1 MRRIS
6 QCFEM
11 TEFIEMYHQ
20 IIKVFCKNNTLIFG
34 IFISLFAVFVFFC
47 LSSCILK
54 SQLSYINLPTV
65 SILLKKKVSSS
76 SSSSSEQNQHIWS
89 PPPSL
94 SLLLGLLFKNQTIKE
109 VGRGAGCDWK
119 IGSLFEWLAF
129 TLMNLIWMEVH
140 IKPHRFCT
148 VILLIATEAS
158 LFVVLT
164 PIQLKSHLEGN
175 RLGSV
180 NFMWK
185 TPCD

>member
-1 MRRIS
+1 MIWFIYFILNADRDDGFSNQVTEKCFVRRWILIWG
-6 QCFEM
+6 
-11 TEFIEMYHQ
+11 EFLWNVEERGV
-20 IIKVFCKNNTLIFG
+20 IIRFF
-34 IFISLFAVFVFFC
+34 IFIRIKLTHLMFSRC
-47 LSSCILK
+47 
-54 SQLSYINLPTV
+54 QLS
-65 SILLKKKVSSS
+65 
-76 SSSSSEQNQHIWS
+76 
-89 PPPSL
+89 
-94 SLLLGLLFKNQTIKE
+94 GLLFKNQPADE
-109 VGRGAGCDWK
+109 DEEDEEEEGGCSGCDWK
-119 IGSLFEWLAF
+119 IGSLSEWLAF

-185 TPCD
+185 TPRD

>member
-1 MRRIS
+1 M
-6 QCFEM
+6 F
-11 TEFIEMYHQ
+11 
-20 IIKVFCKNNTLIFG
+20 LPP
-34 IFISLFAVFVFFC
+34 FA
-47 LSSCILK
+47 
-54 SQLSYINLPTV
+54 
-65 SILLKKKVSSS
+65 
-76 SSSSSEQNQHIWS
+76 
-89 PPPSL
+89 PPPSSSISHWLNCFHTADGKKRCHHPLFIFIGTKPTHLIAPLFSTTNTTLL
-94 SLLLGLLFKNQTIKE
+94 SFSVVGPPFQKNQNYQA
-109 VGRGAGCDWK
+109 GGGGGGGGWRGVCRGGCDWK

-185 TPCD
+185 TPRD

>member
-1 MRRIS
+1 MGRFSWIYLLYL
-6 QCFEM
+6 CF
-11 TEFIEMYHQ
+11 FFLYLWIY
-20 IIKVFCKNNTLIFG
+20 NSYLTLTCQQKKKG
-34 IFISLFAVFVFFC
+34 V
-47 LSSCILK
+47 
-54 SQLSYINLPTV
+54 
-65 SILLKKKVSSS
+65 ILLFSSL
-76 SSSSSEQNQHIWS
+76 SEQNQHIWS
-89 PPPSL
+89 PSLPFSPCL
-94 SLLLGLLFKNQTIKE
+94 SLLLGLLFKIKWSS
-109 VGRGAGCDWK
+109 RGLGGGGGDVWWRGCDWK

-129 TLMNLIWMEVH
+129 TIMNLIWMEVH

>member
-1 MRRIS
+1 MIYLFFLKADRDDGFS
-6 QCFEM
+6 NQVVENCFLSRM
-11 TEFIEMYHQ
+11 ILIWGEFLWNVEERGV
-20 IIKVFCKNNTLIFG
+20 IILFLIF
-34 IFISLFAVFVFFC
+34 IRTKLTHLMFSRC
-47 LSSCILK
+47 L
-54 SQLSYINLPTV
+54 LS
-65 SILLKKKVSSS
+65 
-76 SSSSSEQNQHIWS
+76 
-89 PPPSL
+89 
-94 SLLLGLLFKNQTIKE
+94 GLLFKNQPVDE
-109 VGRGAGCDWK
+109 EEEEEEGGCSGCDWK
-119 IGSLFEWLAF
+119 IGSPSEWLAF

-185 TPCD
+185 TPRD